1 MHASQETVT
10 CYDHLVSTSAAYPV
24 RRVDTK
30 DFYLLPVGTKFTLV
44 DGGITPGVLSEY
56 YNEFYWNIGNDVIM
70 PGNQRPRIAVHQQNF
85 SLTTLN
91 SQLSDGQTYICY
103 VNVQTYTAEQKITI
117 LSHSKFPP
125 YHNPSQTI
133 GNSLKKQKSLYKELM
148 PSIKLPI

>member
-10 CYDHLVSTSAAYPV
+10 CYDHLVSTSAAYPEPW
-24 RRVDTK
+24 VDTK
-30 DFYLLPVGTKFTLV
+30 DFYLLPVGTKFTSV

-70 PGNQRPRIAVHQQNF
+70 PGNQRPRIAVHRQNF
-85 SLTTLN
+85 SMTILN
-91 SQLSDGQTYICY
+91 SELSDGETYICY
-103 VNVQTYTAEQKITI
+103 VNVQTYTAEQMITI

-125 YHNPSQTI
+125 YHNLLPTI
-133 GNSLKKQKSLYKELM
+133 GNNFKEQNSLYKELM